1 MISTDDLILSTLH
14 DAVDGI
20 DANVNMIDKGLREG
34 IIYWLPLMCARLCGQ
49 YNQWQSYIILD
60 NAAIKGIGTVHT

>member
-1 MISTDDLILSTLH
+1 VIAALNYLCSREMISTDDLILSTLH

-34 IIYWLPLMCARLCGQ
+34 IIY
-49 YNQWQSYIILD
+49 
-60 NAAIKGIGTVHT
+60 